1 MAKYIFQYSITL
13 HGTITV
19 EADSEWEAKLKTRDY
34 SDDDLAGMGAIG
46 DESDRVFH
54 LDETL
59 EDEDE
64 NVDDND

>member
-1 MAKYIFQYSITL
+1 MAKYILSYSITL

-19 EADSEWEAKLKTRDY
+19 EAGSEWEAKLKTRDY
-34 SDDDLAGMGAIG
+34 SDDDLASMGAIG